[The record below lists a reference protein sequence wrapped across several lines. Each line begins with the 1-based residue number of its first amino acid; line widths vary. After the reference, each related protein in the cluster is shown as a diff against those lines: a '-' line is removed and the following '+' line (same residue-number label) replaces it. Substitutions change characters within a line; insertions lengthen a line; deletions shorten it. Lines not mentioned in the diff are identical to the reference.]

1 MLLLLFLRQL
11 LVVLLL
17 FRVQLLLLLLVF
29 LVRFSVPRV
38 RSRRTLVRL
47 QVLGIVWNRGTRN
60 IVRWTTALL
69 VATLSCIRRTR
80 NVALRTPTLL
90 VSSLCRSRRMVR
102 CSCLSGRHRSP
113 PLQFSWSSRGC
124 DWWPALVNRSPLL
137 RVIASRFFMLSL
149 SSYGRYMPLVFR
161 RLFFG
166 CGPDFDSTVSSVV
179 THPVHRSV
187 VDHRGVVNI
196 VNVRDIHVVHG
207 TVVEEL
213 TASPFATFIAMA
225 EIAESVVDAAVE
237 SDVRTPIADME
248 NECRAAPTPPS

>member
-90 VSSLCRSRRMVR
+90 ISSLCRSRRMVR

-113 PLQFSWSSRGC
+113 TLQFSWSSRGC

-137 RVIASRFFMLSL
+137 RVIASRFLVLSL
-149 SSYGRYMPLVFR
+149 SSYRRYVSLVFK
-161 RLFFG
+161 RLFFRRRA
-166 CGPDFDSTVSSVV
+166 SLEATIASVIAHAV
-179 THPVHRSV
+179 Y
-187 VDHRGVVNI
+187 RGVVY
-196 VNVRDIHVVHG
+196 HG
-207 TVVEEL
+207 GV
-213 TASPFATFIAMA
+213 IG
-225 EIAESVVDAAVE
+225 
-237 SDVRTPIADME
+237 
-248 NECRAAPTPPS
+248 